1 MSRIYIWA
9 LSVALAAWLGGV
21 AWPAA
26 AAKPAAPPGARP
38 APAQDADLP
47 LRITAASLEADQ
59 EKRLILFSGQVKA
72 QKGEAVLYCDQLY
85 VYFQPPAAGAKAP
98 STEGAP
104 LPGGLGGGE
113 RIDRIEA
120 RGRVRFVYED
130 RVATGETAVYYQD
143 RGEILLTG
151 NPKVW
156 QGDNTLK
163 GERIIVNTRENR
175 VRVESSPS
183 QRVEAF
189 LYPRGEGAAGLLPA
203 SPGRPAKDVRPAP
216 R

>member
-9 LSVALAAWLGGV
+9 LSVALVAWLGGV

-26 AAKPAAPPGARP
+26 AAKPASPPGARP

-47 LRITAASLEADQ
+47 LRITAATLEADQ

-85 VYFQPPAAGAKAP
+85 VYFQPPATPPPGPKAEP
-98 STEGAP
+98 AP
-104 LPGGLGGGE
+104 LPAGLGGGE
-113 RIDRIEA
+113 KIDRIEA
-120 RGRVRFVYED
+120 RGRVRLVYED
-130 RVATGETAVYYQD
+130 RVATGETAIYYQD
-143 RGEILLTG
+143 RGEIILTG

-175 VRVESSPS
+175 VRVESSAS

-189 LYPRGEGAAGLLPA
+189 LYPQAGGTGGLLPA
-203 SPGRPAKDVRPAP
+203 APGRPPKDARPAP